1 MAAFAGDLA
10 MTNLAARPE
19 APPIP
24 DREERLAAYREARRR
39 GVDWV
44 LRHRN
49 RDGSLGDP
57 STGFSAYRAPWAL
70 QVVGETEAALAY
82 CGWVRR
88 NLVTPDG
95 RIDGP
100 YRVFDDWC
108 TYRDA
113 TLIVGA
119 QLCSQYDLSFGLWPA
134 LFRVRDP
141 RSGLFAN
148 DRLPDGT
155 WSDAL
160 DVTAGGPGVGFAAL
174 AVGDVATAREIARF
188 LARLWDA
195 QPDLPDRFFHVWSR
209 RRQAIITAADA
220 EFQAPTMLLDRTVDA
235 SQYWF
240 WGGICAAFLC
250 RLYQAEPLP
259 EYLDLARR
267 YQEFAQG
274 ASDAQ
279 FQWPA
284 ACKGSWGASLL
295 WQLTGDPRYEAF
307 AFRMGDWYVER
318 QEPDGRWHPLV
329 EQTLGDVIEITL
341 EFVMHLDTLI
351 GALASTPPGTV
362 AP

>member
-1 MAAFAGDLA
+1 
-10 MTNLAARPE
+10 MTQVATSPDAD
-19 APPIP
+19 PIA
-24 DREERLAAYREARRR
+24 DRDERLASYRAARRR
-39 GVDWV
+39 GTEWL
-44 LRHRN
+44 LRQVN

-57 STGFSAYRAPWAL
+57 STGLSAYRAPWAF
-70 QVVGETEAALAY
+70 QVVGETEAAVAS
-82 CGWVRR
+82 CAWIRR
-88 NLVTPDG
+88 NLVTSDG

-100 YRVFDDWC
+100 FRVFDEWS

-119 QLCSQYDLSFGLWPA
+119 QLASQYDLSFGLWPA

-148 DRLPDGT
+148 DRLPDGS

-174 AVGDVATAREIARF
+174 AVGDIGTARQIAAF
-188 LARLWDA
+188 LARLWDL
-195 QPDLPDRFFHVWSR
+195 QPDFPDRFFHVWSR
-209 RRQAIITAADA
+209 RRQAIVTPSDP
-220 EFQAPTMLLDRTVDA
+220 EFSAPTMVLDRTVDA
-235 SQYWF
+235 PQHWF

-250 RLYQAEPLP
+250 RLYQAEPLS
-259 EYLDLARR
+259 EYLELARR
-267 YQEFAQG
+267 YQDFAMG

-279 FQWPA
+279 FNWPA

-295 WQLTGDPRYEAF
+295 WQLTGDPRYETF
-307 AFRMGDWYVER
+307 AFRMGDWYVDR

-329 EQTLGDVIEITL
+329 ESTLGDVIEIGL

-351 GALASTPPGTV
+351 GALASWPADGSAAV
-362 AP
+362 AHRHR